1 MLTPEATLPDTLER
15 AEVEAELARLV
26 QNPAE
31 IARAK
36 KFAKVLAHGLRQ
48 LTGDDLL
55 HEAITRL
62 LCRSRKWRRGLPVL
76 VVLTGTMRSI
86 AFSARKAPDY
96 GLAEDIGATSDEDSD
111 DDPSPLGEGTSPET
125 DPGRIVEAESEI
137 SAVQIA
143 VQGDEELELLVEAFA
158 EGLRGQ
164 DAAQELGWDRKTYDA
179 ARKRLSRR
187 LAALDTDGRRS

>member
-1 MLTPEATLPDTLER
+1 MLIPEATLPDTLER

-36 KFAKVLAHGLRQ
+36 KFAKVLAHGLRR

-55 HEAITRL
+55 QEAITRL

-143 VQGDEELELLVEAFA
+143 VRGDEELELLVEAFA

-187 LAALDTDGRRS
+187 LAALYTDGRGS